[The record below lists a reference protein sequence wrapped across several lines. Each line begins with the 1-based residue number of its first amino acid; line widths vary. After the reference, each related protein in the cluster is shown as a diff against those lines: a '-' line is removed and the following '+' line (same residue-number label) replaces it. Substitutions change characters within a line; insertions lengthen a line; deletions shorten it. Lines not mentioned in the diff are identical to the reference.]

1 MTATQTKLTDVL
13 LEEHRMI
20 ESALVVLARFAAH
33 IRRGGEPH
41 PEVIDA
47 LLRFF
52 TEFVEGVHQGKEEEL
67 LLPWMHRNGVP
78 SEIGPLHRFQEEHQ
92 ELRDLFRHL
101 STAGRHAELI
111 SEDARSFAGLAE
123 RLCVAFTRHMRR
135 EEESLFPMAEQL
147 GEGND
152 GLFSWE
158 DGLTQTMH
166 QEHGEL
172 LRRLEHAAEAWP
184 IEDVRW
190 ETEARA

>member
-1 MTATQTKLTDVL
+1 MTATQSKLTTVL
-13 LEEHRMI
+13 IEEHRMI
-20 ESALVVLARFAAH
+20 ESGLVVLARFAAH

-52 TEFVEGVHQGKEEEL
+52 SEFVEGVHQGKEEEL
-67 LLPWMHRNGVP
+67 LLPWMTRTGIP
-78 SEIGPLHRFQEEHQ
+78 SDIGPLHRFQEDHQ
-92 ELRDLFRHL
+92 HLRDLFRHL
-101 STAGRHAELI
+101 SAMARHAELVDQ
-111 SEDARSFAGLAE
+111 DAQSFSRQAEELCLAYS
-123 RLCVAFTRHMRR
+123 RHMRR

-147 GEGND
+147 AEGSD

-158 DGLTQTMH
+158 EGLTQTMH

-172 LRRLEHAAEAWP
+172 LRHLEHAAEAWP

-190 ETEARA
+190 H